1 MYIFIM
7 HFSRVSKISWKSS
20 YPSCDGQSSLYSRL
34 FPRSTESYATNIH
47 NGVIWGHL
55 TASELIMLT
64 FLSHHSQ
71 AQIWGVTT
79 LSRPNE
85 FTSFHSKSQVI
96 LAKIHSDT
104 THKELYMLGWCCR
117 AHKARYHRRYLACSF
132 AELVSRRGFQNM
144 NQISTPYRLFWEE
157 SPKYFHD
164 GQRRA
169 DSNPDHSHPVTE
181 TDHGARLSR

>member
-1 MYIFIM
+1 MANCHYIYSWL
-7 HFSRVSKISWKSS
+7 FSVST
-20 YPSCDGQSSLYSRL
+20 G
-34 FPRSTESYATNIH
+34 SYATNIYT
-47 NGVIWGHL
+47 GMVLGHL
-55 TASELIMLT
+55 TASKLITLA
-64 FLSHHSQ
+64 FLHVSHHSQ
-71 AQIWGVTT
+71 ALIWGATT

-157 SPKYFHD
+157 SPRYFHD
-164 GQRRA
+164 ITIEQIRGWRAAEKEKNGKRRG
-169 DSNPDHSHPVTE
+169 SSCPESERQEPMSHVLR
-181 TDHGARLSR
+181 DVS